1 VVGIIIITINKYF
14 YYYFII
20 SLLLVYFFGLLFART
35 LFGNLCDVGHGQLER
50 VVVGVLGPR
59 VFGQLLRRRAVS
71 RVRPL
76 VMVISRERER
86 VMTLFCTP
94 SAEARSG

>member
-1 VVGIIIITINKYF
+1 MLSVRCIPSAFRFASFTARGRHSHLIV

-20 SLLLVYFFGLLFART
+20 SLFHYYLSNYLLIIVLFFVLLLCART

-59 VFGQLLRRRAVS
+59 VFGQLL
-71 RVRPL
+71 
-76 VMVISRERER
+76 SREEWQ
-86 VMTLFCTP
+86 V
-94 SAEARSG
+94 E